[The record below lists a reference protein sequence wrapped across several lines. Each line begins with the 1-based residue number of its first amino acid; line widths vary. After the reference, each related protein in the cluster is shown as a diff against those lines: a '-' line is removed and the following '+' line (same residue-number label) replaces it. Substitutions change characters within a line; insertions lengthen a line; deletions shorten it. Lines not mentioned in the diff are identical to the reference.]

1 MPDLTADAI
10 ERWLDTYGSEDV
22 AHVGQ
27 RGPPEEEAD
36 VLPSVVAFG
45 ATLDAVHASAP
56 APLEALLLSD
66 PAASALRTVMAHLGG
81 PRRLRLLHW
90 LAECRF
96 AETHA
101 LLGRL
106 TEPDPSGAGPFLDA
120 WIADLHRRQVLERL
134 FSPDR
139 IATLLAA
146 CKAADNQEKST

>member
-1 MPDLTADAI
+1 MPDLTVDAI

-27 RGPPEEEAD
+27 RRPPEEEAG

-56 APLEALLLSD
+56 VPLEALLLGD
-66 PAASALRTVMAHLGG
+66 PAASGLRTVMAHIGG

-90 LAECRF
+90 LAEGGF

-101 LLGRL
+101 LLERL

-139 IATLLAA
+139 IAILLAA
-146 CKAADNQEKST
+146 CKAAGNQEKPT